1 MRDID
6 FINTFFNIVYQ
17 NELAYMRDFTSSYE
31 YIQAFCKWLEDHQIP
46 CTVLKTI
53 TKENFM
59 MFSKKMMA
67 EDIDYILHNKFSISM
82 QELSDQYIDQTHI
95 LYIPGFQDEQQFS
108 IDFLKY
114 QDVNFYTIKEV
125 S

>member
-46 CTVLKTI
+46 CTVLKNNY
-53 TKENFM
+53 KGKFYDV
-59 MFSKKMMA
+59 FKKN
-67 EDIDYILHNKFSISM
+67 DGRRY
-82 QELSDQYIDQTHI
+82 
-95 LYIPGFQDEQQFS
+95 
-108 IDFLKY
+108 
-114 QDVNFYTIKEV
+114 
-125 S
+125 